1 MQNNKQMNKTIS
13 KQKRNLINELSFWML
28 GSIDNSTEIE
38 ESKRII
44 LSCKHYTNKEIKTLI
59 NDIKYQL
66 PF

>member
-1 MQNNKQMNKTIS
+1 MKTTIS

-28 GSIDNSTEIE
+28 GNIDNTKEIE

-44 LSCKHYTNKEIKTLI
+44 LSCRHYTNKQIKTLI

>member
-13 KQKRNLINELSFWML
+13 KQKRNLIHELSFWML

-44 LSCKHYTNKEIKTLI
+44 LSCKHYTNKQIKTLI

>member
-1 MQNNKQMNKTIS
+1 MKATIS